1 MVEAPTLTPQPRVA
15 ALAGQHLPVPPLE
28 TEEDP
33 LGLLG
38 LEAFLSPFLVGKTP
52 AAVTFPKFQRADPEQ
67 LLMKE
72 RAATKAPEARL
83 KGPSEKCVKVRRPT
97 T

>member
-15 ALAGQHLPVPPLE
+15 ALADQHLPVPPLE

-38 LEAFLSPFLVGKTP
+38 MEAFLSPFLVGKTP
-52 AAVTFPKFQRADPEQ
+52 ATVTFPKFQRADPEQ

-72 RAATKAPEARL
+72 RAATKPHEARFT
-83 KGPSEKCVKVRRPT
+83 GTREVRQE
-97 T
+97 

>member
-15 ALAGQHLPVPPLE
+15 ALADQYLPVPPLE

-38 LEAFLSPFLVGKTP
+38 MEAFLSPSLVGKTP
-52 AAVTFPKFQRADPEQ
+52 ATATFPKFQRADSEQ
-67 LLMKE
+67 LLKKE
-72 RAATKAPEARL
+72 RAATKPPKARL
-83 KGPSEKCVKVRRPT
+83 QGREKCIKVRRPIT
-97 T
+97 